1 MKRKLI
7 YLSSLLLGMCLFT
20 NIQVVNAAS
29 ATISVSAN
37 KSSVTVG
44 SKVSVTFKINSSSA
58 IGAWNYQISAPSNFT
73 FQSCSNGLLLH
84 QLQEFGTKPITNSKD
99 TTVTCTFKAN
109 QIGKGVFT
117 VKNEEVDDFDKE
129 VRMSVSVGSATVN
142 VVKASTSTSSNNN
155 NNTSSKDEK
164 KDYSNN
170 NYLKSLSVDGY
181 KLSPEFKKNTTTYSL
196 DLPSGVE
203 NITIK
208 ATKED
213 SKASIK
219 GDGKVTVTEGVNKL
233 EIKVTAEGGS
243 TKTYTINATVAEKSA
258 IKVTIGKD
266 EFTVVRKKELLQS
279 PSSSYKEGTIEMDGE
294 KVPALIS
301 DITKYTLVGLKNTDG
316 KINLYIYNDK
326 DKSFELY
333 KETSFKSVLIYILD
347 DSSKIPGGYEKKEIK
362 YNDEIIV
369 AYQKAGDKDFYL
381 IYGMN
386 IETGEKNLYRYDDK
400 EKTIQRYVDK
410 DTKASNSNNNI
421 FVYIIIGLVS
431 FLIITYIVILVNL
444 LKKDSSKSYKELKM
458 RRIEEEIDDNP
469 EENEEEQ
476 EDELKDDSDEE
487 DDDEEVW

>member
-7 YLSSLLLGMCLFT
+7 YLSSLLLGICLFT
-20 NIQVVNAAS
+20 NIQVVNASSAS
-29 ATISVSAN
+29 ISVSAN

-44 SKVSVTFKINSSSA
+44 SKVSVSFKVSSSTA
-58 IGAWNYQISAPSNFT
+58 IGAWDYQISTPSNFT
-73 FQSCSNGLLLH
+73 FQSCNNGQLIH
-84 QLQEFGTKPITNSKD
+84 QVGQVTNNKTKSIS
-99 TTVTCTFKAN
+99 VTCTFKAN
-109 QIGKGVFT
+109 KAGKGTFG
-117 VKNEEVDDFDKE
+117 VKNYQVEDFN
-129 VRMSVSVGSATVN
+129 VTTMSTTVGSATVN

-155 NNTSSKDEK
+155 NNSSKDDK

-203 NITIK
+203 NLTIK

-347 DSSKIPGGYEKKEIK
+347 DSSKIPGGYKKKEIK

-410 DTKASNSNNNI
+410 DTKTSNSNNNI

-458 RRIEEEIDDNP
+458 RRIEEEIDDSP
-469 EENEEEQ
+469 EEKEEEQ
-476 EDELKDDSDEE
+476 EDELKDYSDEE